1 MENIAFNPLEWAQG
15 EPSSNPQPR
24 VEIVN
29 DQPQDGQVDNL
40 PTVDFSTELQKAS
53 VVCDD
58 LLSRGANIAE
68 SYDDYLKLGFSLADG
83 LGPDGRDIYH
93 ALCTQSSKYRERDC
107 ERKWQECLSKHD
119 GRTTIRTFYKMA
131 QDAGVDLSAIGRQFP
146 SKPSNP
152 QCYTENNN
160 IGSEN
165 MDNSMQSI
173 NNKDVMIHVDGKEQ
187 TLIIPSQGSEGMR
200 EVRETEVQDMESEY
214 EKKFAYS
221 ETFSNKLNS
230 DDIPSLLRDVMNTQ
244 RDAESKDKVA
254 IGALV
259 LWSGTMPNVEGVY
272 DEKRVSPELF
282 AIMNAPS
289 GIANKGAVDACC
301 QLVMPIEWVIRH
313 QYDQAMEDYEHEHNK
328 WQAMSPKQRKE
339 MVEPKEPKHQSLFIA
354 ANSSSAVV
362 YEDLDSNDGRG
373 IIFETEAST
382 LADIQTQEWG
392 QWSDLMRK
400 AFHHERVSLSRKSEK
415 VRIAIDHPHL
425 AVMLTCTPGQIP
437 MLLPSNQVENGLAN
451 RFLFYCARGKNQW
464 RNPFESKGEPL
475 EDRMYKIG
483 QRYQALYTA
492 LRQHANSPLEF
503 TFSEEQKDR
512 FNAFFA
518 PLYNEQI
525 GMNGTELSAFIFRLG
540 LSTFRIAMVL
550 TVLRCADRK
559 PMFNPE
565 SRVLVC
571 SDTDFQT
578 AITIANTLINHTCHV
593 YANILPHVEN
603 LNVTSGIK
611 MPERQRQLYVA
622 VSNEFTTAQ
631 WYENAAELNIPKK
644 SAERYLGE
652 FYSKHHLIERVQ
664 NGIYKKIIKTK

>member
-1 MENIAFNPLEWAQG
+1 MENMDFNPLEWAQG

-24 VEIVN
+24 VETVS
-29 DQPQDGQVDNL
+29 DQPQGGQVSNMAS
-40 PTVDFSTELQKAS
+40 VDFSTELQKARA
-53 VVCDD
+53 VCDD

-68 SYDDYLKLGFSLADG
+68 SYDDYLKLGFALADG

-93 ALCTQSSKYRERDC
+93 DLCAQSPKYRERDC
-107 ERKWQECLSKHD
+107 EKKWQECLAKRD

-131 QDAGVDLSAIGRQFP
+131 QDADVDLSAIGRQFP

-152 QCYTENNN
+152 QCFSVNNSIDN
-160 IGSEN
+160 DN
-165 MDNSMQSI
+165 MGNSIQSI
-173 NNKDVMIHVDGKEQ
+173 NNKDVMIHVNGKDHA
-187 TLIIPSQGSEGMR
+187 LPISSQGSEGMR
-200 EVRETEVQDMESEY
+200 EVRESEVLDMESEY
-214 EKKFAYS
+214 EKKFVYS
-221 ETFSNKLNS
+221 ETFSDKLNS

-244 RDAESKDKVA
+244 RDAEGKDKVA

-301 QLVMPIEWVIRH
+301 QLIMPIEWVIRH
-313 QYDQAMEDYEHEHNK
+313 QYDQAMEDYEREHNK
-328 WQAMSPKQRKE
+328 WQTMPSKQRKE
-339 MVEPKEPKHQSLFIA
+339 MAEPKEPKYQSLFIA

-415 VRIAIDHPHL
+415 VRISIDRPHL

-437 MLLPSNQVENGLAN
+437 QLLPSNQVENGLAN
-451 RFLFYCARGKNQW
+451 RFLFYNAQGKMQW
-464 RNPFESKGEPL
+464 RNPFENKGEPL

-483 QRYQALYTA
+483 QRYQALYKA
-492 LRQHANSPLEF
+492 LQQHADSPLEF

-565 SRVLVC
+565 SKVLVC
-571 SDTDFQT
+571 SDKDFQT

-603 LNVTSGIK
+603 LNVASGTK
-611 MPERQRQLYVA
+611 MADRQRQLYMA
-622 VSNEFTTAQ
+622 VSDEFTTAQ
-631 WYENAAELNIPKK
+631 WYEKSAELNIPKK
-644 SAERYLGE
+644 TAERYLGE
-652 FYSKHHLIERVQ
+652 FYSKHHLVERIK
-664 NGIYKKIIKTK
+664 NGLYKKIKK